1 MTRTKK
7 WLTMLV
13 LGITLVPTI
22 SAKAD
27 NYIAKDNIVFDT
39 KYYEF
44 FDHQFDKNTSY
55 KFFAYDCLY
64 SNYNRTCYYGID
76 SNNNFVKISY
86 NSDSYNDL
94 TITKGVD
101 DSFSV
106 TGTNIISVTPS
117 SNTVILQVLVFSV
130 TLFVIL
136 KMLGDL

>member
-1 MTRTKK
+1 
-7 WLTMLV
+7 MLV

-22 SAKAD
+22 SVKAD
-27 NYIAKDNIVFDT
+27 SYTAKDNIVFDT

-55 KFFAYDCLY
+55 KFFAYDCFY

-86 NSDSYNDL
+86 NSDSYSDL

-101 DSFSV
+101 DNFSV
-106 TGTNIISVTPS
+106 VGTNIISVSPS
-117 SNTVILQVLVFSV
+117 SDTVILQVLVFSII
-130 TLFVIL
+130 LFVIL
-136 KMLGDL
+136 KMLVDL

>member
-1 MTRTKK
+1 
-7 WLTMLV
+7 MLA
-13 LGITLVPTI
+13 LEITLVPTI
-22 SAKAD
+22 DVKAD

-117 SNTVILQVLVFSV
+117 SDTVILQVLVFSV

>member
-1 MTRTKK
+1 
-7 WLTMLV
+7 MLV
-13 LGITLVPTI
+13 LVIMLVPTI
-22 SAKAD
+22 RVKAD
-27 NYIAKDNIVFDT
+27 NYTAKDNIVFDT

>member
-1 MTRTKK
+1 M
-7 WLTMLV
+7 
-13 LGITLVPTI
+13 LVPTI
-22 SAKAD
+22 SVKAD

-64 SNYNRTCYYGID
+64 SNYNRTCYYEID